1 MRDKPLYAHSP
12 NGAGQWHLLGDHL
25 CGSAELAARFGAAFG
40 MAAMAGYL
48 ALVHDVGKGA
58 CAWQDQLAKVADT
71 GAKVGIDHKR
81 AGVRLAAQYLPWPLA
96 GVVEGHHGGL
106 RSGSEIRALLREL
119 RARPGV
125 VDEAI
130 RRVAADV
137 PEIESA
143 GIAVPDWLSNPDGD
157 NGLSDVDLMVRMLFS
172 CVIDADHLDTHAH
185 FRGRSP
191 HVRPDADMAAL
202 AERFED
208 ARKAMLAGR
217 KPSGIDEIRTDIYE
231 QAIAAAD
238 GEQGIYRLHVPT
250 GGGKTLAGAGFGLRH
265 AARNGQRRIIVAVP
279 FISITEQNASVYRRM
294 LGERD
299 VLEHHSSVD
308 LDRAGWARLAAEN
321 WDAPFVITTTVQ
333 LFESLFSRSPS
344 RMRRLHRLAAAV
356 IVLDEVQALPDRLL
370 VPILSA
376 LRGLTERFGTTV
388 LLSSAT
394 QPEFSSIDG
403 TSHRHVIPDPA
414 LLFSA
419 LERVRYEWRED
430 TTLAAMAGEA
440 SRHEQM
446 LMVVS
451 TTRDANAVHQ
461 QLPAGALHLSTRMT
475 SGHRRETIE
484 EIRTLLAAEQRVR
497 VVSTSLIEAG
507 VDLDFPIVFRAWA
520 PPENLQQAAGRCNRE
535 GHLHRGTVVVFKA
548 HDSGRIPDPSYR
560 LSLGIANNRFG
571 DGPDKA
577 DPDNLTA
584 LAHYSRTRYR
594 LQGLANLGN
603 PIEDLR
609 RQLDFP
615 AVAEQFVMIG
625 ESTASVVHVRP
636 ELKPEEQAA
645 ARAAIDMLRTGQP
658 CGPATPRGLQP
669 HIAGIPKAE
678 AETALAA
685 GHAKLIVDDLV
696 EWVGPYHPQRGIEPP
711 NR

>member
-1 MRDKPLYAHSP
+1 MRDEPLYAHSP
-12 NGAGQWHLLGDHL
+12 NGAGRWHLLGDHL
-25 CGSAELAARFGAAFG
+25 RGSAELAARFGAVFG
-40 MAAMAGYL
+40 MAAAAEYL
-48 ALVHDVGKGA
+48 ALVHDVGKGG
-58 CAWQDQLAKVADT
+58 CAWQDRLVEVAGT
-71 GAKVGIDHKR
+71 GGTVGIDHKR
-81 AGVRLAAQYLPWPLA
+81 AGVRLAAQCLPGPLA

-106 RSGSEIRALLREL
+106 RSWGEMRALLREL

-130 RRVAADV
+130 RRVAAEV

-143 GIAVPDWLSNPDGD
+143 GIAVPRWLSDPDGD
-157 NGLSDVDLMVRMLFS
+157 SGLADVDLTVRMLFS
-172 CVIDADHLDTHAH
+172 CVIDADRLDTRAH
-185 FRGRSP
+185 RLGRVP
-191 HVRPDADMAAL
+191 YVRPDADMAAL
-202 AERFED
+202 GERFEE

-217 KPSGIDEIRTDIYE
+217 IPSRIDGIRTSIYE
-231 QAIAAAD
+231 QAVAAAD
-238 GEQGIYRLHVPT
+238 GEPGIYRLHVPT
-250 GGGKTLAGAGFGLRH
+250 GGGKTLAGAGFGLHH
-265 AARNGQRRIIVAVP
+265 AVRNGQRRIIVAVP
-279 FISITEQNASVYRRM
+279 FISITEQNASVYRKM

-308 LDRAGWARLAAEN
+308 LERAGWARLAAEN

-344 RMRRLHRLAAAV
+344 RMRKLHRLAGAV

-403 TSHRHVIPDPA
+403 TGHRHVIPDPA
-414 LLFSA
+414 PLFSA

-430 TTLAAMAGEA
+430 TTLAAMASEA
-440 SRHEQM
+440 SRHEQT
-446 LMVVS
+446 LMIVS
-451 TTRDANAVHQ
+451 TTRDANTVHQ

-484 EIRTLLAAEQRVR
+484 EIRTLLAAGQCVR

-548 HDSGRIPDPSYR
+548 HDSGRIPDPSYM
-560 LSLGIANNRFG
+560 LSLGIAANRFG
-571 DGPDKA
+571 DGSGKA
-577 DPDNLTA
+577 DPDDLAA
-584 LAHYSRTRYR
+584 LARYSRTRYR
-594 LQGLANLGN
+594 LQGLANLGD
-603 PIEDLR
+603 PIEALR
-609 RQLDFP
+609 RELDFP

-636 ELKPEEQAA
+636 DLKPEDQAA

-658 CGPATPRGLQP
+658 CGPETQRVLQP
-669 HIAGIPKAE
+669 HIAGIPRAE
-678 AETALAA
+678 ADAALEA
-685 GHAKLIVDDLV
+685 GHAKLIVDDLL

-711 NR
+711 SR